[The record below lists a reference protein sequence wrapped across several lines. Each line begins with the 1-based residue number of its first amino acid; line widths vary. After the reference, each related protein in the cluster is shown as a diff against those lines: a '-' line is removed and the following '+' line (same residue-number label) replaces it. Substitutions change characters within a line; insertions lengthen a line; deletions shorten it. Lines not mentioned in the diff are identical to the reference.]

1 MRVLFTRNIGAVDA
15 ARYGVPFGQ
24 CRAGDEADVGPD
36 VSGELLARGLATEV
50 AVAPPAIVPAT
61 AMETVVPLAPVAENK
76 PIQKQKAG
84 QKPAE
89 LHK

>member
-1 MRVLFTRNIGAVDA
+1 MRVLFNRNIGAVDA

-24 CRAGDEADVGPD
+24 CRDGDETE
-36 VSGELLARGLATEV
+36 VSRHVSDELLARGLAMEV
-50 AVAPPAIVPAT
+50 AA
-61 AMETVVPLAPVAENK
+61 APVAEVAITTQETSASEADKKAVHK
-76 PIQKQKAG
+76 PKAG